1 MFGLHHKHLLVVY
14 LSPELSAGFL
24 DLVHPALEGLPP
36 HILRVPVC
44 VLHVAAG
51 TDQGLHVGG
60 HVTEGLQGAPSG
72 RRVKVRR
79 VHRGVAG

>member
-1 MFGLHHKHLLVVY
+1 MFGLHHEHLLVVY
-14 LSPELSAGFL
+14 LSPELSGSL
-24 DLVHPALEGLPP
+24 LNLVHPALKGLPP

-44 VLHVAAG
+44 VLHVPAG

-60 HVTEGLQGAPSG
+60 HVAKGLKGAPGG
-72 RRVKVRR
+72 RRVQVGR